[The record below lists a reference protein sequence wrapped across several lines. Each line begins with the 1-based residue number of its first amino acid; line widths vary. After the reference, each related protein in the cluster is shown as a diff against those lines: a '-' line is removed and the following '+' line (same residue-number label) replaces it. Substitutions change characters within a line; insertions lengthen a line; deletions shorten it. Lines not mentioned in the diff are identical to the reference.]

1 MKYYLSLCL
10 FLSAYWC
17 CAQQPFA
24 DGKNIHTRTILDG
37 MATIL
42 LPDNFSYGRPMETI
56 GESEYRTTASYGSRN
71 HEKNIYC
78 SIHKNEV
85 SEEELYE
92 HYNGIKSMYSDKYV
106 VVLRDEFVAIG
117 NNSYF
122 YYECRLKDELYREE
136 GEPAYEINDTANAG
150 VIVPNYFCFYHFLQ
164 DGKAAY
170 IATDYQGGME
180 GLEDFRRLWQQMKN
194 SFALVKQPGN

>member
-1 MKYYLSLCL
+1 MRYILMAC
-10 FLSAYWC
+10 FLVVAYC
-17 CAQQPFA
+17 CNAQAPFA

-37 MATIL
+37 HATML

-56 GESEYRTTASYGSRN
+56 GESEYIARASYGSRD
-71 HEKNIYC
+71 HDKNIYC
-78 SIHKNEV
+78 SIRKKEV

-106 VVLRDEFVAIG
+106 VVLRDEFVSAG

-122 YYECRLKDELYREE
+122 YYECVLNDELYRKL
-136 GEPAYEINDTANAG
+136 GEPAYEINDTVMTG

-164 DGKAAY
+164 EGEAAY
-170 IATDYQGGME
+170 LATDYQGNMDGV
-180 GLEDFRRLWQQMKN
+180 EDYRRLWQQISS
-194 SFALVKQPGN
+194 SFKLN